1 MSGTSP
7 TTEELQTSLLDAV
20 VRDRTPVTIF
30 LASGV
35 RLQGCVLGH
44 DAYTLRLTSA
54 DGENAQLVYKH
65 AIAVIAPD
73 RPGHAAELPDRADS
87 PSRAPQQMGGPGWSG
102 DRRGA
107 GPRGGR
113 TFEVERRPIGRGPG
127 TWRRP
132 Q

>member
-1 MSGTSP
+1 MSGTPP

-35 RLQGCVLGH
+35 RLQGLVLGH

-73 RPGHAAELPDRADS
+73 RPGQAADLSDRAES
-87 PSRAPQQMGGPGWSG
+87 FSRAPQQAGWSG

-107 GPRGGR
+107 GPRGR